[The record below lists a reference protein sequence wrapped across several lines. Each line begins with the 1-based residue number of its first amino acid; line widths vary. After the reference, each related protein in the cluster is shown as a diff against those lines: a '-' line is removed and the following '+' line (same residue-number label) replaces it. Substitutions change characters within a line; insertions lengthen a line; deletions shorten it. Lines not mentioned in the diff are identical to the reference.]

1 MESARRDDAR
11 CNDAEDG
18 CEDERNKAEDSEEW
32 GEDDEE
38 EEKAEESW
46 TNQPKKKG
54 RQGDHGSA
62 MFVEELALFL

>member
-18 CEDERNKAEDSEEW
+18 CEDERNKADRDSEEW
-32 GEDDEE
+32 GEEHDEE

-46 TNQPKKKG
+46 TEDEPTKKEGKA
-54 RQGDHGSA
+54 RRPRLCD
-62 MFVEELALFL
+62 VC